1 MDPGG
6 APWRGALAEP
16 SSSPA
21 SVGAHS
27 LIHKRHRWGGAS
39 GTGLDAPGRSHAA
52 GRQGA
57 GEADRAKRRTAE
69 RRSFESRKQIFCV
82 LNFRLPPTDLSTYA
96 PVTACILDTRTG
108 RRV

>member
-1 MDPGG
+1 MTPRG

-16 SSSPA
+16 SSSLA

-27 LIHKRHRWGGAS
+27 VIHKRHRWGGVS
-39 GTGLDAPGRSHAA
+39 GLDAPGCSHAA

-69 RRSFESRKQIFCV
+69 RPSFESREQILCV
-82 LNFRLPPTDLSTYA
+82 LNFRLPPTDLSAYA

-108 RRV
+108 RRT